1 MLKMNRIQDL
11 FIGLDTRYPTRNGL
25 DVTQCYLDS
34 TASSLAF
41 EPAVDF
47 VRHYLPHHA
56 NVHSENHYSA
66 RISTQLF
73 HWATDEVL
81 RFVNADPDV
90 YTCIFLGSG
99 ATAGISRAARVLRQ
113 VNPKSRA
120 LVSLM
125 EHHSNDLPHRQH
137 LEVTHLDLMD
147 TPTGAGAVDVR
158 QLEEQLSRGDVS
170 YVAITGVSNVTGI
183 INPVAEIVRLA
194 HQYQSY
200 VLIDAAQM
208 GPHMPIDLDVW
219 EADALVLSGHKLYAP
234 GSPGA
239 LIIRKSLLDMTAP
252 VEVGGGMVDDVT
264 VHDYTV
270 TATYPDRELAG
281 TPNIAGSI
289 LLGATTNMLRRIGMR
304 DVLAKEQRLTKQLLD
319 GMAVIPHL
327 TVYGSQDAGAR
338 VGVVSFNVQDL
349 PHQLTA
355 MILNDYFG
363 IAVRNQCFC
372 AHPYVRALMREDLW
386 DLPIDAALS
395 DEQIESYID
404 QYRGMVRISLGLYNT
419 EADIERV
426 LAALTDMTAD
436 IAYYKMQYRDDA
448 VHGYRHQLGELPVA
462 FAHPE
467 RELDRAIDECR
478 GRSEIMSDRDAI
490 LEQRMVL

>member
-1 MLKMNRIQDL
+1 MLKINRIQDL
-11 FIGLDTRYPTRNGL
+11 FIGLHTRYPTRHGHE
-25 DVTQCYLDS
+25 VTQCYLDS

-66 RISTQLF
+66 KISTQLF
-73 HWATDEVL
+73 RWATEEVL
-81 RFVNADPDV
+81 RFVNADPQV

-99 ATAGISRAARVLRQ
+99 ATAGISRAARVLQQ
-113 VNPKSRA
+113 VNPKPRA

-137 LEVTHLDLMD
+137 LEVSHIALLE
-147 TPTGAGAVDVR
+147 TPTGAGCVDVA
-158 QLEEQLSRGDVS
+158 QLEQQLSRGDVS
-170 YVAITGVSNVTGI
+170 YVAVTGVSNVTGI

-208 GPHMPIDLDVW
+208 GPHMPINLDAW
-219 EADALVLSGHKLYAP
+219 DADALVLSGHKLYAP

-239 LIIRKSLLDMTAP
+239 LIIRKSLLDLTVP
-252 VEVGGGMVDDVT
+252 VEVGGGMVEDVSL
-264 VHDYTV
+264 HEYTV
-270 TATYPDRELAG
+270 TSAYPDRELAG

-289 LLGATTNMLRRIGMR
+289 LLGATTNMLRRIGMQ
-304 DVLAKEQRLTKQLLD
+304 DVLAKEQRLTKQLLA
-319 GMAVIPHL
+319 GMAKIPHL
-327 TVYGSQDAGAR
+327 TVYGSLDASAR
-338 VGVVSFNVQDL
+338 VGVVSFNLQEL

-355 MILNDYFG
+355 MILNDFFG

-372 AHPYVRALMREDLW
+372 AHPYVRVLMREELW
-386 DLPIDAALS
+386 DLPVAAGLS
-395 DEQIESYID
+395 DEQIEAYID

-426 LAALTDMTAD
+426 LAALAD
-436 IAYYKMQYRDDA
+436 IAADVDYYKTQYRGDA
-448 VHGYRHQLGELPVA
+448 VHGFRHQLGELPIA
-462 FAHPE
+462 FSHPE
-467 RELDRAIDECR
+467 RELDRWIDECGVR
-478 GRSEIMSDRDAI
+478 QKNDQEYAI
-490 LEQRMVL
+490 D

>member
-1 MLKMNRIQDL
+1 MLTMNCIQDL
-11 FIGLDTRYPTRNGL
+11 FIGLDTRYPTRNGHV
-25 DVTQCYLDS
+25 VTQCYLDS

-47 VRHYLPHHA
+47 VRHYLKHHA

-73 HWATDEVL
+73 GWATDEVL

-99 ATAGISRAARVLRQ
+99 ATAAISRAARVLRQ
-113 VNPKSRA
+113 VNPKPRA

-137 LEVTHLDLMD
+137 LEVSHLALLE
-147 TPTGAGAVDVR
+147 TPTGAGSVDVA
-158 QLEEQLSRGDVS
+158 QLEQELSRGDVS
-170 YVAITGVSNVTGI
+170 YVAVTGVSNVTGI

-194 HQYQSY
+194 HQYDSH

-208 GPHMPIDLDVW
+208 GPHMPIDVDAW
-219 EADALVLSGHKLYAP
+219 DADALVLSGHKLYAP
-234 GSPGA
+234 ASPGA
-239 LIIRKSLLDMTAP
+239 LIIRKSLLDLTAP
-252 VEVGGGMVDDVT
+252 FEVGGGMVEDVSL
-264 VHDYTV
+264 HAYTV
-270 TATYPDRELAG
+270 TSAYPDRELAG

-289 LLGATTNMLRRIGMR
+289 LLGVATNMLRRIGMR
-304 DVLAKEQRLTKQLLD
+304 DVLAKEQRLTRQLLA
-319 GMAVIPHL
+319 GMAKIPQL

-338 VGVVSFNVQDL
+338 VGVVAFNVQAL

-355 MILNDYFG
+355 MILNDFFG

-372 AHPYVRALMREDLW
+372 AHPYVRELMREELW
-386 DLPIDAALS
+386 DLPVEAGLS
-395 DEQIESYID
+395 DEQVETYID
-404 QYRGMVRISLGLYNT
+404 QYRGMVRISLGIYNT

-426 LAALTDMTAD
+426 LAALTVIAAD
-436 IAYYKMQYRDDA
+436 VEHYKAQYRRDA
-448 VHGYRHQLGELPVA
+448 VHGYRHQLGELPIA

-467 RELDRAIDECR
+467 RELDRWIDECR
-478 GRSEIMSDRDAI
+478 SRKKTGQEYA
-490 LEQRMVL
+490 VN